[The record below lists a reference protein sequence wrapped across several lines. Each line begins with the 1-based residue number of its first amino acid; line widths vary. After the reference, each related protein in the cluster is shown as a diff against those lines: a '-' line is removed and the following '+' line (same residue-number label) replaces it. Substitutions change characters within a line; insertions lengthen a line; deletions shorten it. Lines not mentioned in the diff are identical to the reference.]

1 MTGLNRRALF
11 TDETQ
16 DYRRPEEPDAGDRV
30 ALRFR
35 TAKNNADS
43 VYYIEEEKKLKARMI
58 KVSSGEC
65 FDFYEYVIVV
75 DRKPRRYYFEVIKDG
90 ESCCFNRLGAVEKH
104 EDCFAFRI
112 TPGFHTP
119 EWAKGAVMY
128 QIFVDRFCRGDAKND
143 VQTCE
148 YVYIGRPVFHV
159 EDWGRNPS
167 TMDVGCFYGGDLQGV
182 WDKLDYLQDLGIEV
196 IYFNPLFVSPSNHKY
211 DTQDYDHIDPH
222 YGVIIKD
229 GGELVAQ
236 DAVSNEHATRYQ
248 IRAALQENL
257 EASDAFFARFM
268 EEVHKRKM
276 KVIIDGVF
284 NHCGS
289 FNKWLDR
296 ELIYAHQG
304 MYEPGAYESAD
315 SPYRTF
321 FRFYKEDA
329 WPYNSHYD
337 GWWGHDTLPKLNYEE
352 SPKLYEYIME
362 IASKWV
368 SPPYC
373 VDGWRLDVA
382 ADLGRSS
389 EFNHQFWR
397 DFRKKVKEAN
407 PQAIILAEHYGDPG
421 SWLQGDQ
428 WDTVMN
434 YDAFMEPL
442 TWFLTGMEK
451 HSDEYNGELLG
462 DGGWFFRTMAYH
474 MSRMQTPSLMVSMN
488 QLSNHDHSR
497 FLTRTNQIVGRIGSV
512 GADKANEG
520 IRKYVLREAVL
531 IQMTWPGAPTLY
543 YGDEAGVCG
552 WTDPDSR
559 RTYPWGQEDYELIE
573 FHRYMITLHRALPA
587 LRRGSLKQLLEGRNL
602 IAYGRM
608 RGINKCAVALNS
620 GDETCQIKLPVW
632 ELGIA
637 DGQIMTQLMLTN
649 KDGYNAGMKP
659 YEVKD
664 GKITLELPGGSG
676 VLLSI
681 GGRLR

>member
-1 MTGLNRRALF
+1 
-11 TDETQ
+11 
-16 DYRRPEEPDAGDRV
+16 
-30 ALRFR
+30 
-35 TAKNNADS
+35 
-43 VYYIEEEKKLKARMI
+43 
-58 KVSSGEC
+58 
-65 FDFYEYVIVV
+65 
-75 DRKPRRYYFEVIKDG
+75 
-90 ESCCFNRLGAVEKH
+90 
-104 EDCFAFRI
+104 
-112 TPGFHTP
+112 
-119 EWAKGAVMY
+119 
-128 QIFVDRFCRGDAKND
+128 
-143 VQTCE
+143 
-148 YVYIGRPVFHV
+148 
-159 EDWGRNPS
+159 
-167 TMDVGCFYGGDLQGV
+167 
-182 WDKLDYLQDLGIEV
+182 
-196 IYFNPLFVSPSNHKY
+196 
-211 DTQDYDHIDPH
+211 
-222 YGVIIKD
+222 
-229 GGELVAQ
+229 
-236 DAVSNEHATRYQ
+236 
-248 IRAALQENL
+248 
-257 EASDAFFARFM
+257 
-268 EEVHKRKM
+268 
-276 KVIIDGVF
+276 
-284 NHCGS
+284 
-289 FNKWLDR
+289 
-296 ELIYAHQG
+296 
-304 MYEPGAYESAD
+304 
-315 SPYRTF
+315 
-321 FRFYKEDA
+321 
-329 WPYNSHYD
+329 
-337 GWWGHDTLPKLNYEE
+337 
-352 SPKLYEYIME
+352 ME

-397 DFRKKVKEAN
+397 DFRKKVKGAN